1 MNTHKLRKRHLNVYG
16 FFLLGL
22 RLDKRI
28 EEAAPA
34 AQQLQELGRRLRC
47 DDSGSEHVSLF
58 HLFLKIIRNSHI
70 PLRYFTSLIFDLW
83 FRAFFFRIFLQFAS
97 VISDVSLRYD

>member
-1 MNTHKLRKRHLNVYG
+1 MKQICLYNLNVVS
-16 FFLLGL
+16 LGL

-47 DDSGSEHVSLF
+47 DDSSSEHVSSIVL
-58 HLFLKIIRNSHI
+58 LCVS
-70 PLRYFTSLIFDLW
+70 T
-83 FRAFFFRIFLQFAS
+83 QFCQS
-97 VISDVSLRYD
+97 SSKK

>member
-1 MNTHKLRKRHLNVYG
+1 MNTHEMALLRLRKKMFVHLNTSG
-16 FFLLGL
+16 FYLLGL

-58 HLFLKIIRNSHI
+58 NLFSKILRNSHI
-70 PLRYFTSLIFDLW
+70 PQR
-83 FRAFFFRIFLQFAS
+83 
-97 VISDVSLRYD
+97 